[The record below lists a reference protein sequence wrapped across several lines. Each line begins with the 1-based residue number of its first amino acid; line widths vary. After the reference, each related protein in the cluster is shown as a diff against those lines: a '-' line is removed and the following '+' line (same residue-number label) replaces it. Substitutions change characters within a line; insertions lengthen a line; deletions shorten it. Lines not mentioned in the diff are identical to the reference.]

1 MLGIGEVPELGGDR
15 DAKAETGGRGERRLL
30 WCVARPSVFRYVCDL
45 CVFGFVYVGGVV
57 VVWGRGGVKRGWRR
71 DRADRELVTAAHGVD
86 AFGAS
91 VVDENVAR
99 ARFTVMKNVVVCSG
113 MQIQHGTRPA
123 ENMLGSPGFNWK
135 ALVGRLGEY

>member
-57 VVWGRGGVKRGWRR
+57 VVVVVGGGVKRGWRR

-86 AFGAS
+86 AFGAC

-99 ARFTVMKNVVVCSG
+99 ARLTFREKKRCSG
-113 MQIQHGTRPA
+113 
-123 ENMLGSPGFNWK
+123 L
-135 ALVGRLGEY
+135 L